1 MLVRCLG
8 LGVRRF
14 LSKKE
19 KKKLFEELKRVYPSI
34 SFSKSDEVEVFEE
47 KNYPEIII
55 INGVPT
61 FFRYENIWLPHLKYL
76 LKTGDL
82 FLPRIVIDMGAA
94 KAMLRGADLMAP
106 GIRRVDGVFK
116 EGDPVVCVEEK
127 YGKPVMVGIALV
139 ESEKLVSGEIRRGK
153 VAKNI
158 HYVGDRLWRKI

>member
-1 MLVRCLG
+1 M
-8 LGVRRF
+8 GVRRF

-19 KKKLFEELKRVYPSI
+19 KKKLLEELKKIYPNI
-34 SFSKSDEVEVFEE
+34 GFSKNDEVEVLEE

-61 FFRYENIWLPHLKYL
+61 FFRYGDLWLPHLKYL

-106 GIRRVDGVFK
+106 GIKRIEGEFR

-127 YGKPVMVGIALV
+127 YGKPVMVGIALID
-139 ESEKLVSGEIRRGK
+139 SEKIVSGEIKRGK
-153 VAKNI
+153 VVKNI
-158 HYVGDRLWRKI
+158 HYVGDKLWEKN

>member
-1 MLVRCLG
+1 MG
-8 LGVRRF
+8 IRRF

-19 KKKLFEELKRVYPSI
+19 KKKLLEELRKIYPGI
-34 SFSKSDEVEVFEE
+34 GFSKNDEVEVFEE
-47 KNYPEIII
+47 KSFPEIII

-61 FFRYENIWLPHLKYL
+61 FFRYGDLWLPHLKYL
-76 LKTGDL
+76 LKTGNL

-139 ESEKLVSGEIRRGK
+139 ESEKLISGEIRRGK
-153 VAKNI
+153 VVKNI

>member
-1 MLVRCLG
+1 MD

-19 KKKLFEELKRVYPSI
+19 KKKLFEELKRIYPNI

-55 INGVPT
+55 INGTPT
-61 FFRYENIWLPHLKYL
+61 FFRYENLWLPHLKYL

-82 FLPRIVIDMGAA
+82 FLPKIVIDMGAA

-106 GIRRVDGVFK
+106 GIRRVEGVFK
-116 EGDPVVCVEEK
+116 EGEPVVCVEEK

-139 ESEKLVSGEIRRGK
+139 ESEKIVSGEIKRGK
-153 VAKNI
+153 VVKNI
-158 HYVGDRLWRKI
+158 HYVGDKIWNLI

>member
-1 MLVRCLG
+1 M
-8 LGVRRF
+8 GVRRF

-19 KKKLFEELKRVYPSI
+19 KKKLFEELKRIYPSI
-34 SFSKSDEVEVFEE
+34 GFSKSDEVEVFEE

-61 FFRYENIWLPHLKYL
+61 FFRYEGLWLPHLKYL

-139 ESEKLVSGEIRRGK
+139 YSEKIINRKIKKGK
-153 VAKNI
+153 VVKNI
-158 HYVGDRLWRKI
+158 HYIGDKIWNLI